1 MSNAEV
7 HTGNIEQFSPPY
19 NFDVLSFSSK
29 LHFRRSEVCSQFQRF
44 AISIG
49 ARSAP
54 EKKCSAIST
63 CLQFLHFQ
71 NLWSAAISM
80 LLQFLH
86 SAIYRVYAISTDYNF
101 HTRAERASEKLPI
114 QCACT
119 RRKRLLGRRRRE
131 KSRLRVPLARGNAQ
145 NQCAA
150 RWVFS
155 QFQHAREARQRKI

>member
-1 MSNAEV
+1 MVRSVFQKIPYWEKY
-7 HTGNIEQFSPPY
+7 TFSRYTFSQRPPHFFAGPTTRNKVMVRTALTPYRGYKTIYPPY
-19 NFDVLSFSSK
+19 NFHVLSFSWK
-29 LHFRRSEVCSQFQRF
+29 LHFRRFEVCSQFRRF

-101 HTRAERASEKLPI
+101 HTRAERASEKSPI
-114 QCACT
+114 
-119 RRKRLLGRRRRE
+119 
-131 KSRLRVPLARGNAQ
+131 
-145 NQCAA
+145 
-150 RWVFS
+150 
-155 QFQHAREARQRKI
+155 